1 MSKSTFFV
9 DVSKTVCCEPLVFSI
24 IPESRFFAM
33 QNGEPFLTAT
43 GDTYTLKNVPLTEG
57 ECNLTFELKGAQTL
71 DHGVYLYLSEVAENP
86 EDPDDPTSQTMV
98 GVAEGE
104 RSVNVSMLASLNL
117 DVDDEVYSIKR
128 FWRRQPEVRRWMYP
142 RPVIPWLS
150 GSSRF

>member
-1 MSKSTFFV
+1 
-9 DVSKTVCCEPLVFSI
+9 
-24 IPESRFFAM
+24 M

>member
-1 MSKSTFFV
+1 M
-9 DVSKTVCCEPLVFSI
+9 
-24 IPESRFFAM
+24 
-33 QNGEPFLTAT
+33 
-43 GDTYTLKNVPLTEG
+43 
-57 ECNLTFELKGAQTL
+57 

-128 FWRRQPEVRRWMYP
+128 FWRRQPEVPPMDVPETGDTMAFWFFPLLVSAVGMIVLNVTRKKI
-142 RPVIPWLS
+142 VQK
-150 GSSRF
+150 